1 MMRVEVDGHAASA
14 GELRFP
20 ALTNYGHFSSMQVR
34 RRAVRGLDLHLRRL
48 DAATRELYGTG
59 LDEGRVRGCVWHA
72 LGEDVSDATVRVI
85 VFRAG
90 PGGDP
95 SVLVAV
101 SAPATVPDTAQRLQ
115 PVVHQRPLAHI
126 KHTGTFGQIHHG
138 LLAER
143 NGFDDA
149 LFTTD
154 DATVLETT
162 IANVGCC
169 QDRAIIWPSGPAL
182 HGITMQLLERALPE
196 TGLASRRAAIKLR
209 DLASFRAVFLTNSLG
224 ISPVGQVGKHA
235 LPKDAEIMKT
245 LAESYHNIP
254 WDPI

>member
-1 MMRVEVDGHAASA
+1 MIRVEIDGHAASA

-34 RRAVRGLDLHLRRL
+34 QRAVRGLDLHLRRL

-59 LDEGRVRGCVWHA
+59 LDEDRVRGSIRHA
-72 LGEDVSDATVRVI
+72 LGEDISDATVRVS
-85 VFRAG
+85 VFRAD
-90 PGGDP
+90 PGGGP

-101 SAPATVPDTAQRLQ
+101 TTPATAPETAQRLQ
-115 PVVHQRPLAHI
+115 PVAHQRPLAHI
-126 KHTGTFGQIHHG
+126 KHTGTFGQIHYG
-138 LLAER
+138 VLAER
-143 NGFDDA
+143 DGFDDA

-154 DATVLETT
+154 DETVLETT
-162 IANVGCC
+162 IANIGCF

-196 TGLASRRAAIKLR
+196 AGLASRRAAIKLR

-224 ISPVGQVGKHA
+224 ISPVGQVGEYA
-235 LPKDAEIMKT
+235 LRRDVEIMKT
-245 LAESYHNIP
+245 VAGCYHSIP